1 MVDYKQEIET
11 INDAVEALAKVGGL
25 YLFKDFNKSKQ
36 IVEMQK
42 ELIVM
47 RDKLIE
53 KHQISM

>member
-11 INDAVEALAKVGGL
+11 INDAVESLAKVGGL
-25 YLFKDFNKSKQ
+25 YLFKDFDKSKQ
-36 IVEMQK
+36 IIEMQK
-42 ELIVM
+42 ELIEM